1 MRLAFTIS
9 KRYLPRRGR
18 LELEDLLQQA
28 AMGLM
33 RACETFEPERGVSF
47 STYSVNWVRHY
58 VGRGIATDGMIIR
71 VPSHMQEARAR
82 CSRAA
87 SKFEAATGR
96 IPNIVELSTLMGR
109 SLQATARA
117 WGRYHEVVSLDSP
130 VSDEYHQTVGD
141 TVAGDG
147 PTPLDALLAK
157 ERAEFV
163 RTSLAELDDRARE
176 VVELRNSDSGMT
188 LEEIGAIMMAER
200 TGRVGLSRERVR
212 QIEHEAIETLRKRA
226 NKNLRLDS

>member
-1 MRLAFTIS
+1 
-9 KRYLPRRGR
+9 
-18 LELEDLLQQA
+18 
-28 AMGLM
+28 
-33 RACETFEPERGVSF
+33 
-47 STYSVNWVRHY
+47 
-58 VGRGIATDGMIIR
+58 
-71 VPSHMQEARAR
+71 
-82 CSRAA
+82 
-87 SKFEAATGR
+87 
-96 IPNIVELSTLMGR
+96 
-109 SLQATARA
+109 
-117 WGRYHEVVSLDSP
+117 
-130 VSDEYHQTVGD
+130 
-141 TVAGDG
+141 VAGDG